1 MTLFYILVTLL
12 LANMKELNS
21 KRAFLCI
28 QAKDN
33 LHIKLGNDSQGY
45 FPLLLHPLLLQ
56 GAFKQIYSLMGDINI
71 SYLNMSF
78 ANAIP
83 KTVLSETTWKFL
95 PLKDLMNLP
104 FFGMLN
110 SEKAYYIFIA
120 GTEDFL

>member
-28 QAKDN
+28 ISKRQFTYRVRRRFT
-33 LHIKLGNDSQGY
+33 G
-45 FPLLLHPLLLQ
+45 FFFLLHHLLPQ
-56 GAFKQIYSLMGDINI
+56 GAFKQIYSLMWDINI
-71 SYLNMSF
+71 SYLNVSF
-78 ANAIP
+78 ANAIL
-83 KTVLSETTWKFL
+83 KTGSFRSDMEF
-95 PLKDLMNLP
+95 PSLKDLMNLT